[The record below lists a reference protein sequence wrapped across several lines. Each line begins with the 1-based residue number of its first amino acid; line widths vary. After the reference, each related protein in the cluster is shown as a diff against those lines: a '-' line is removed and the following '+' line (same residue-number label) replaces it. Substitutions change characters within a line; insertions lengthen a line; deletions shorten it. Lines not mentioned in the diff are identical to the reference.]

1 MGQGSSSAYVAG
13 IYEHPLRIA
22 PDKSVAQLHME
33 CARGA
38 LADAGLEFSDV
49 DGFFGGR
56 DIPGSNA
63 SWLVDY
69 LNLKL
74 RHIDTTDTGGCSN
87 LIHVAHA
94 AQAIATGK
102 CSVALITQ
110 AGRPRSEGQATGTK
124 PRPGECER
132 PDMPW
137 DIAYR
142 PVIATLYGM
151 MAQRHAHEYGTTPEQ
166 LAWIRVAASAHAQH
180 NPHAMYRTPV
190 TVEDVLASPMVAN
203 PLRRLDCCVISD
215 GGGALVMVNQAVA
228 RTLRQPLVRIRGCGE
243 TIYTQD
249 AGRSD
254 FTTSGALRSGAAA
267 FKQAGISAADVKYA
281 SIYDN
286 FTIMALM
293 QIEDLGFCKKGE
305 GGPFVADGNLISGK
319 GSLPINTDGGGL
331 CNNHPSN
338 RGGVIKLMEAVR
350 QLRGHA
356 HPAVQV
362 PDCDIALAC
371 GPGGSV
377 GSGHGHATVI
387 MERV

>member
-1 MGQGSSSAYVAG
+1 MKQTACIAG
-13 IYEHPLRIA
+13 IYEHPMRVIA
-22 PDKSVAQLHME
+22 DRSTAEVHME

-38 LADAGLEFSDV
+38 LRDAGLSFSDV

-63 SWLVDY
+63 SWLIDY
-69 LNLKL
+69 MNLKL
-74 RHIDTTDTGGCSN
+74 RHVDTTDAGGCSN
-87 LIHVAHA
+87 LMHVSHA
-94 AQAIATGK
+94 AQAIAMKK

-110 AGRPRSEGQATGTK
+110 AGRPRSEGQATGTV
-124 PRPGECER
+124 PRPGDPDR

-137 DIAYR
+137 DGAYN
-142 PVIATLYGM
+142 PVITTLYGM
-151 MAQRHAHEYGTTPEQ
+151 MAQRHAYEYGTTAEQ
-166 LAWIRVAASAHAQH
+166 LAWIRVAASRHAQH
-180 NPHAMYRTPV
+180 NPHAMYPKPV
-190 TVEDVLASPMVAN
+190 TLEDVLRSPIVAD

-215 GGGALVMVNQAVA
+215 GGGALVMVSPEIAK
-228 RTLRQPLVRIRGCGE
+228 TLDKPMVRVLGCGE
-243 TIYTQD
+243 TIYTQNGGKPD
-249 AGRSD
+249 L
-254 FTTSGALRSGAAA
+254 TTSGASRSGAIA
-267 FKQAGISAADVKYA
+267 FQEAGINVNNIKYA

-286 FTIMALM
+286 FTIMVLI

-305 GGPFVADGNLISGK
+305 GGKFVENGNLISGQ

-338 RGGVIKLMEAVR
+338 RGGMIKIMEAVR
-350 QLRGHA
+350 QLRGEA
-356 HPAVQV
+356 HSAVQV

-387 MERV
+387 LERV